1 MGNAGPR
8 GAKGSHSIRCHDDV
22 WETAKRRA
30 TQEGIVL
37 NTVLEEILE
46 GYGKGLINLPKV
58 TKSYATV
65 VQPPKQ

>member
-8 GAKGSHSIRCHDDV
+8 GAKGSHSIRCHNDV
-22 WETAKRRA
+22 WEEAKRRA
-30 TQEGIVL
+30 KLEGTVI

-65 VQPPKQ
+65 VQPQK

>member
-22 WETAKRRA
+22 WEKAKRRA
-30 TQEGIVL
+30 KQDGTVI

-46 GYGKGLINLPKV
+46 GYGDGLINLPKV
-58 TKSYATV
+58 TKSYAAV
-65 VQPPKQ
+65 VQPQK